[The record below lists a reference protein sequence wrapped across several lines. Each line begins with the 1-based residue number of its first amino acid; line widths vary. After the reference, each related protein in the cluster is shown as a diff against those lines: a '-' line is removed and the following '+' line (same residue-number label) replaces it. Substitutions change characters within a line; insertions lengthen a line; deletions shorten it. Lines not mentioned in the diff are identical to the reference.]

1 MNFEDLTLKI
11 NELIKDETKARTI
24 CSDFRTYFEFLVE
37 ENSKYN
43 LTAIT
48 LESEVIAKH
57 FYDSILPLFEF
68 SFAGK
73 KVIDVGTGAGFP
85 GIPLLL
91 CCPSINL
98 TLVEPTTKRCVFLK
112 ALCLKLKLDNV
123 TILNARSEDL
133 PHNYI
138 EKFDI
143 GVSRAVSHLNII
155 SELVLPFVKVNGY
168 FIAYKGA
175 SFEEEIKEAGNCFKK
190 LESKIENITK
200 YMLDTD
206 TIPRALI
213 YLKKLKKIEH
223 KYPRAY
229 AAIKA
234 NPLK

>member
-1 MNFEDLTLKI
+1 MNFEELTLKI
-11 NELIKDETKARTI
+11 NELIKDKTKASEI
-24 CSDFRTYFEFLVE
+24 CSDFRTYFDFLVE

-48 LESEVIAKH
+48 VESEVIAKH

-91 CCPSINL
+91 CCPSISL
-98 TLVEPTTKRCVFLK
+98 TLVEPTTKKCIFLEK
-112 ALCLKLKLDNV
+112 LCSMLKLNNV

-133 PHNYI
+133 PHTYI

-175 SFEEEIKEAGNCFKK
+175 SFEEEIKEAGNCLKK
-190 LESKIENITK
+190 LESRIEDIKK

-206 TIPRALI
+206 TVPRALI
-213 YLKKLKKIEH
+213 YVKKLKKIEH
-223 KYPRAY
+223 KYPRTY
-229 AAIKA
+229 AVIKA